1 MPVVPVYN
9 MEGQK
14 VGEMTLRDDVWAVP
28 LKRALIHQAVLAHLA
43 NRRQGTH
50 STKTRGEVS
59 GGGRKPWRQK
69 GTGRA
74 RHGSIR
80 SPLWRHGGVVFGP
93 KPREYG
99 FTIPRKA
106 RRLALKSALSAKL
119 RDGQV
124 VVLDQLRLSEP
135 KTRAMVS
142 VLERLAVKGRKSL
155 IILGEKDPNVI
166 LAARNIPGVMLLPPD
181 ALGVYPVVDADRVVL
196 TRDAVAALEEALG

>member
-9 MEGQK
+9 MEGER
-14 VGEMTLRDDVWAVP
+14 VGDLTLRDDVWAVP
-28 LKRALIHQAVLAHLA
+28 YNPALLHQAIQMHLA

-74 RHGSIR
+74 RQGSIR

-99 FTIPRKA
+99 FTMPKKA
-106 RRLALKSALSAKL
+106 RRLALRSALSAKL

-124 VVLDQLRLSEP
+124 VIVEQLRLAEP
-135 KTRAMVS
+135 KTRVMAG
-142 VLERLAVKGRKSL
+142 VLRKLDATDRAL
-155 IILGEKDPNVI
+155 IVMGEKDPAVI
-166 LAARNIPGVMLLPPD
+166 LAARNIPGVELMPAD
-181 ALGVYPVVDADRVVL
+181 ALGVYPVVNADRLVL
-196 TRDAVAALEEALG
+196 TKDAVAKIEEALG

>member
-1 MPVVPVYN
+1 MPVVPVFN
-9 MEGQK
+9 IEGEQ
-14 VGEMTLRDDVWAVP
+14 VGELSLRDDVWAVP
-28 LKRALIHQAVLAHLA
+28 VKTGLIHQAVLMHLA

-99 FTIPRKA
+99 FTMPTKA

-119 RDGQV
+119 RDGQL
-124 VVLDQLRLSEP
+124 VVLDRLQLSEP
-135 KTRAMVS
+135 KTRVMAQ
-142 VLERLAVKGRKSL
+142 VLKNVQADAGKRLIVLK
-155 IILGEKDPNVI
+155 EKDQNVV
-166 LAARNIPGVMLLPPD
+166 LAARNIPGVLLLP
-181 ALGVYPVVDADRVVL
+181 ANSLGVYPVVDADRLVM
-196 TRDAVAALEEALG
+196 TRDAVAAVEEALA

>member
-9 MEGQK
+9 MEGEQI
-14 VGEMTLRDDVWAVP
+14 GELALRDDVFAVP
-28 LKRALIHQAVLAHLA
+28 VNPGLLHQAVLMHLA

-99 FTIPRKA
+99 WTMPQKQ
-106 RRLALKSALSAKL
+106 RRLALKQALSSKVG
-119 RDGQV
+119 DGELV
-124 VVLDQLRLSEP
+124 VVDHLSLAEP
-135 KTRAMVS
+135 KTRVMAA
-142 VLERLAVKGRKSL
+142 VLRKLKAERKPL
-155 IILGEKDPNVI
+155 IVMAEKDEKVI
-166 LAARNIPGVMLLPPD
+166 LAARNIPGVQLLPPD
-181 ALGVYPVVDADRVVL
+181 ALSVYSVLNSGKLVV
-196 TRDAVAALEEALG
+196 TRDAVKRLEEALA

>member
-9 MEGQK
+9 MEGEQ
-14 VGEMTLRDDVWAVP
+14 VGELSLRDDIFGLTANP
-28 LKRALIHQAVLAHLA
+28 GLLHQAVLMHLA
-43 NRRQGTH
+43 RRRVGTH

-99 FTIPRKA
+99 WSMPRKQ
-106 RRLALKSALSAKL
+106 RRLALKQALSSKV
-119 RDGQV
+119 RDGELV
-124 VVLDQLRLSEP
+124 VVERLALAEP
-135 KTRAMVS
+135 KTRAMRG
-142 VLERLAVKGRKSL
+142 VLQRLRAERKPL
-155 IILGEKDPNVI
+155 IILGEKDENVI
-166 LAARNIPGVMLLPPD
+166 LAARNLPGVKLLPPD
-181 ALGVYPVVDADRVVL
+181 ALSVYSVLDSGKVVL
-196 TRDAVAALEEALG
+196 TRDAVRRLEEALA

>member
-1 MPVVPVYN
+1 MPVVPVFN
-9 MEGQK
+9 MEGQQ
-14 VGEMTLRDDVWAVP
+14 VGEMALRDEIWAVP
-28 LKRALIHQAVLAHLA
+28 LRRALIHQAVLAHLA

-74 RHGSIR
+74 RQGSIR
-80 SPLWRHGGVVFGP
+80 SPLWRHGGIVFGP
-93 KPREYG
+93 KPRVYG
-99 FTIPRKA
+99 FPIPRKA

-124 VVLDQLRLSEP
+124 VVLEQLRLSEP

-142 VLERLAVKGRKSL
+142 VLEGLKVKGQKAL
-155 IILGEKDPNVI
+155 IIMGEKDPNVF
-166 LAARNIPGVMLLPPD
+166 LAARNIPGVALLPPD

-196 TRDAVAALEEALG
+196 TKDAVAALEEALG

>member
-1 MPVVPVYN
+1 MPVVPVFN
-9 MEGQK
+9 MEGEQ
-14 VGEMTLRDDVWAVP
+14 VGEITLRDDVFGLEPNVP
-28 LKRALIHQAVLAHLA
+28 LMHEAVRMHLA

-99 FTIPRKA
+99 FQMPRKA
-106 RRLALKSALSAKL
+106 RRLALRSALSAKV
-119 RDGQV
+119 RDGELV
-124 VVLDQLRLSEP
+124 VVDRLTLAEP
-135 KTRAMVS
+135 KTRVMAG
-142 VLERLAVKGRKSL
+142 VLRNLKAGPKPL
-155 IILGEKDPNVI
+155 IVMAEKDPNVV
-166 LAARNIPGVMLLPPD
+166 LAARNLPGVRLLPAD
-181 ALGVYPVVDADRVVL
+181 ALSVYSVL
-196 TRDAVAALEEALG
+196 DSHRLVMTREAVARVEEALV

>member
-1 MPVVPVYN
+1 MPVVPVDN
-9 MEGQK
+9 MEGEQ
-14 VGEMTLRDDVWAVP
+14 VGELALRDDVFGVP
-28 LKRALIHQAVLAHLA
+28 VNPGLLHQAVLMHLA

-99 FTIPRKA
+99 WTMPQKQ
-106 RRLALKSALSAKL
+106 RRLALKQALSSKVG
-119 RDGQV
+119 DGDLV
-124 VVLDQLRLSEP
+124 VVERLSLAEP
-135 KTRAMVS
+135 KTRVMAA
-142 VLERLAVKGRKSL
+142 VLRKLDAQRKPL
-155 IILGEKDPNVI
+155 IVMAEKDEKVI
-166 LAARNIPGVMLLPPD
+166 LAARNIPGVQLLPAN
-181 ALGVYPVVDADRVVL
+181 ALSVYSVL
-196 TRDAVAALEEALG
+196 NSGKLVMTRDAVKQLEEALA

>member
-1 MPVVPVYN
+1 VNP
-9 MEGQK
+9 G
-14 VGEMTLRDDVWAVP
+14 L
-28 LKRALIHQAVLAHLA
+28 LHQAVLMHLA

-99 FTIPRKA
+99 WTMPQKQ
-106 RRLALKSALSAKL
+106 RRLALKQALSSKVG
-119 RDGQV
+119 DGDLV
-124 VVLDQLRLSEP
+124 VVERLSLAEP
-135 KTRAMVS
+135 KTRVMAA
-142 VLERLAVKGRKSL
+142 VLRKLDAQRKPL
-155 IILGEKDPNVI
+155 IVMAEKDEKVI
-166 LAARNIPGVMLLPPD
+166 LAARNIPGVQLLPAN
-181 ALGVYPVVDADRVVL
+181 ALSVYSVL
-196 TRDAVAALEEALG
+196 NSGKLVMTRDAVKQLEEALA

>member
-9 MEGQK
+9 MEGER
-14 VGEMTLRDDVWAVP
+14 VGDLTLRDDVWAVP
-28 LKRALIHQAVLAHLA
+28 YNPGLLHQAIQMHLA

-74 RHGSIR
+74 RQGSIR

-93 KPREYG
+93 KPRAYG
-99 FTIPRKA
+99 FTMPKKA
-106 RRLALKSALSAKL
+106 RRLALRSALSAKL

-124 VVLDQLRLSEP
+124 VIVEQLRLAEP
-135 KTRAMVS
+135 KTRVMAG
-142 VLERLAVKGRKSL
+142 VLRKLDATDRAL
-155 IILGEKDPNVI
+155 IVMGEKDPAVI
-166 LAARNIPGVMLLPPD
+166 LAARNIPGVELMPAD
-181 ALGVYPVVDADRVVL
+181 ALGVYPVVNADRLVL
-196 TRDAVAALEEALG
+196 TKDAVAKIEEALG

>member
-1 MPVVPVYN
+1 MPVVPVFN
-9 MEGQK
+9 MEGQQ
-14 VGEMTLRDDVWAVP
+14 VGEMAFRDEIWAVP

-74 RHGSIR
+74 RQGSIR
-80 SPLWRHGGVVFGP
+80 SPLWRHGGIVFGP

-124 VVLDQLRLSEP
+124 VVLEQLRLSEP

-142 VLERLAVKGRKSL
+142 VLDGLKVKGRKSL
-155 IILGEKDPNVI
+155 IIMGEKDPNV
-166 LAARNIPGVMLLPPD
+166 
-181 ALGVYPVVDADRVVL
+181 
-196 TRDAVAALEEALG
+196 

>member
-1 MPVVPVYN
+1 MPVVPVFN

-142 VLERLAVKGRKSL
+142 VLERLDVKGRKSL

>member
-1 MPVVPVYN
+1 MPVVPVFN
-9 MEGQK
+9 IEGEQ
-14 VGEMTLRDDVWAVP
+14 VGELSLRDDVWAVP
-28 LKRALIHQAVLAHLA
+28 VKTGLIHQAVLMHLA

-99 FTIPRKA
+99 FTMPTKA

-119 RDGQV
+119 RDGQL
-124 VVLDQLRLSEP
+124 VVLDRLQLSEP
-135 KTRAMVS
+135 KTRVMAQ
-142 VLERLAVKGRKSL
+142 VLKNVQADAGKRLIVL
-155 IILGEKDPNVI
+155 KDKDQNVV
-166 LAARNIPGVMLLPPD
+166 LAARNIPGVLLLP
-181 ALGVYPVVDADRVVL
+181 ANSLGVYPVVDADRLVM
-196 TRDAVAALEEALG
+196 TRDAVAAVEEALA

>member
-9 MEGQK
+9 MEGEQ
-14 VGEMTLRDDVWAVP
+14 VGELSLRDDIFGLAANP
-28 LKRALIHQAVLAHLA
+28 GLLHQAVLMHLA
-43 NRRQGTH
+43 RRRVGTH

-99 FTIPRKA
+99 WSMPRKQ
-106 RRLALKSALSAKL
+106 RRLALKQALSSKV
-119 RDGQV
+119 RDGELV
-124 VVLDQLRLSEP
+124 VVERLALAEP
-135 KTRAMVS
+135 KTRAMRG
-142 VLERLAVKGRKSL
+142 VLQRLRAERKPL
-155 IILGEKDPNVI
+155 IILGEKDENVI
-166 LAARNIPGVMLLPPD
+166 LAARNLPGVRLLPPD
-181 ALGVYPVVDADRVVL
+181 ALSVYSVLDSGKVVL
-196 TRDAVAALEEALG
+196 TQDAVRRLEEALA

>member
-1 MPVVPVYN
+1 MPVVPVFN
-9 MEGQK
+9 MEGEQ
-14 VGEMTLRDDVWAVP
+14 VGEITLRDDVFGLEPNVP
-28 LKRALIHQAVLAHLA
+28 LMHEAVRMHLA

-99 FTIPRKA
+99 FQMPGKA
-106 RRLALKSALSAKL
+106 RRHALRSALSAKV
-119 RDGQV
+119 RDGELV
-124 VVLDQLRLSEP
+124 VVDRLTLAEP
-135 KTRAMVS
+135 KTRVMAG
-142 VLERLAVKGRKSL
+142 VLRNLKAGPKPL
-155 IILGEKDPNVI
+155 IVMAEKDPNVV
-166 LAARNIPGVMLLPPD
+166 LAARNLPGVRLLPAD
-181 ALGVYPVVDADRVVL
+181 ALSVYSVL
-196 TRDAVAALEEALG
+196 DSHRLVMTREAVARLEEALV

>member
-1 MPVVPVYN
+1 MPVVPVFN
-9 MEGQK
+9 MEGEQ
-14 VGEMTLRDDVWAVP
+14 VGELALRDDVWAVP
-28 LKRALIHQAVLAHLA
+28 VKPALIHQAVLMHLA

-99 FTIPRKA
+99 FTMPKKA

-124 VVLDQLRLSEP
+124 VVVDQLRLSEP
-135 KTRAMVS
+135 KTRAMAS
-142 VLERLAVKGRKSL
+142 VLKNLKVADRKAL
-155 IILGEKDPNVI
+155 IVMGEKDPNVI
-166 LAARNIPGVMLLPPD
+166 LAARNIPGVELLPPD
-181 ALGVYPVVDADRVVL
+181 ALGVYPVVDADHLVL
-196 TRDAVAALEEALG
+196 TRDGVAALEEALG

>member
-9 MEGQK
+9 MEGEQ
-14 VGEMTLRDDVWAVP
+14 VGELTLRDDIFAVP
-28 LKRALIHQAVLAHLA
+28 VNPGLLHQAVLMHLA

-99 FTIPRKA
+99 WSMPQKQ
-106 RRLALKSALSAKL
+106 RRLALKQALSSKVG
-119 RDGQV
+119 DGDLV
-124 VVLDQLRLSEP
+124 VVEHLSLAEP
-135 KTRAMVS
+135 KTRLMAA
-142 VLERLAVKGRKSL
+142 VLRKLRAERKPLIVLA
-155 IILGEKDPNVI
+155 EKDEKVV
-166 LAARNIPGVMLLPPD
+166 LAARNIPGVQLLPPN
-181 ALGVYPVVDADRVVL
+181 ALSVYSVL
-196 TRDAVAALEEALG
+196 NSGKLVITREAVKRLEEALA